1 MRYETLHRARRNR
14 KQLRQGGALKRLL
27 YLAILSMAAML
38 ISAPAGSAQD
48 EMTVSIQDFF
58 FDPDQLSVAPGTTVT
73 WVNEGE
79 APHTVTSTDGKEL
92 DSATLQPGDTY
103 SFTFKDDDAG
113 ETYAYQC
120 TIHPEMTASVS
131 VSGGGEMTTPSAS
144 PSASPSAT
152 ASASPSA
159 SASATRSPT
168 LPDTSGVSLPLL
180 AAVAL
185 VGLGI
190 LAMIAKRRAT

>member
-1 MRYETLHRARRNR
+1 M
-14 KQLRQGGALKRLL
+14 KRLL
-27 YLAILSMAAML
+27 YLSILSMAAML
-38 ISAPAGSAQD
+38 ISAPAASAQD

-58 FDPDQLSVAPGTTVT
+58 FDPDQLTVAPGTTVT

-103 SFTFKDDDAG
+103 SFTFKEDDAG

-120 TIHPEMTASVS
+120 TIHPEMTASVD
-131 VSGGGEMTTPSAS
+131 VSGGGGTTSSASASMS
-144 PSASPSAT
+144 PSAST
-152 ASASPSA
+152 SA
-159 SASATRSPT
+159 SASASVSPK
-168 LPDTSGVSLPLL
+168 LPDTGGVALPLG

-190 LAMIAKRRAT
+190 LALIAVRRRAS

>member
-1 MRYETLHRARRNR
+1 
-14 KQLRQGGALKRLL
+14 LKRLL
-27 YLAILSMAAML
+27 YLAILTMVALVVFSPAA
-38 ISAPAGSAQD
+38 SAQD
-48 EMTVSIQDFF
+48 KTVSIQDFSF
-58 FDPDQLSVAPGTTVT
+58 SPAQITVAPGTTVT

-103 SFTFKDDDAG
+103 SFTFKEDDAG

-120 TIHPEMTASVS
+120 TIHPEMTASVD
-131 VSGGGEMTTPSAS
+131 VSGGGGTTSSASASMS
-144 PSASPSAT
+144 PSASTSAR

-159 SASATRSPT
+159 SLSASASASVSPK
-168 LPDTSGVSLPLL
+168 LPDTGGVALPLGT
-180 AAVAL
+180 AVAL

-190 LAMIAKRRAT
+190 LALIAVRRRAS

>member
-1 MRYETLHRARRNR
+1 
-14 KQLRQGGALKRLL
+14 
-27 YLAILSMAAML
+27 ML
-38 ISAPAGSAQD
+38 ISAPAASAQD

-58 FDPDQLSVAPGTTVT
+58 FDPDQLTVAPGTTVT

-103 SFTFKDDDAG
+103 SFTFKEDDAG

-120 TIHPEMTASVS
+120 TIHPEMTASVE
-131 VSGGGEMTTPSAS
+131 VSGGGGTTSSASASMS
-144 PSASPSAT
+144 PSAST
-152 ASASPSA
+152 SA
-159 SASATRSPT
+159 SASASVSPK
-168 LPDTSGVSLPLL
+168 LPDTGGVALPLG

-190 LAMIAKRRAT
+190 LALIAVRRRAS

>member
-1 MRYETLHRARRNR
+1 M
-14 KQLRQGGALKRLL
+14 KRLL
-27 YLAILSMAAML
+27 YLAILTMVALVVFSPAA
-38 ISAPAGSAQD
+38 SAQD

-58 FDPDQLSVAPGTTVT
+58 FDPDQLTVAPGTTVT

-103 SFTFKDDDAG
+103 SFTFKEDDAG

-120 TIHPEMTASVS
+120 TIHPEMTASVT
-131 VSGGGEMTTPSAS
+131 VSGGGEMTTPSASASAS

-159 SASATRSPT
+159 SASASVSPT
-168 LPDTSGVSLPLL
+168 LPDTGGLSLPLV
-180 AAVAL
+180 AAAAL
-185 VGLGI
+185 LGLGI
-190 LAMIAKRRAT
+190 LSFIAMRRAS